1 MQQAGH
7 AMKINELRGFGEA
20 HIAEIRSDTHAHACR
35 DGNLLG
41 PLVGYELGCQPPD
54 CQVGLPTG
62 PPHTELLVICK
73 LRQFANKVGMESKT
87 KR

>member
-1 MQQAGH
+1 MRQAGH
-7 AMKINELRGFGEA
+7 AIEINELRGSGEV
-20 HIAEIRSDTHAHACR
+20 HIAEMRSATHAHACHDR
-35 DGNLLG
+35 NLLG
-41 PLVGYELGCQPPD
+41 PLVGELGCQPLD

-87 KR
+87 NR